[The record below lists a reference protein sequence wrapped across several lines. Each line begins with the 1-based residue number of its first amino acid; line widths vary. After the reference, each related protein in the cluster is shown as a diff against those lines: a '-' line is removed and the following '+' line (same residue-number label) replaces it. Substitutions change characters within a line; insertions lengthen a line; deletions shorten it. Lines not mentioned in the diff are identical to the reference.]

1 MENLK
6 HVGRLMYVAL
16 KVIGSIVAV
25 TYALS
30 LISAQDT
37 MQGFVGLGL
46 LLLVVFGWYVWAADY
61 VWPKIQKRI
70 GKHLP
75 VMIVSLLAIGIGM
88 GCTRVDPGHV
98 GIKVN
103 YYGSQKG
110 VDDFPAVTGMVWY
123 NPWATTVFQ
132 YPTFIQTAVWTHN
145 AKESNSANEEVSFN
159 SREGLVFNAD
169 ISLSYR
175 LDPTK
180 VPHFYVTFRSDDLDK
195 FTHGFLRN
203 IARDSFNESAVKYT
217 AEEIYGDKKESLLAE
232 VRQRINQ
239 QTAAYGVV
247 VEQFGFIGAPRPPQ
261 NVVDAINAKIKAT
274 QDAIRVENELRSAT
288 AEAKKAVATAQ
299 GRAQAVLV
307 EAEAQAKA
315 NTLLSQSLSP
325 QLIQQKAIDKWNGVR
340 PTVEGS
346 GGGLLLTLPAGK

>member
-1 MENLK
+1 MSSTGDNMK
-6 HVGRLMYVAL
+6 KLMWL
-16 KVIGSIVAV
+16 MFIGV
-25 TYALS
+25 
-30 LISAQDT
+30 
-37 MQGFVGLGL
+37 
-46 LLLVVFGWYVWAADY
+46 
-61 VWPKIQKRI
+61 
-70 GKHLP
+70 
-75 VMIVSLLAIGIGM
+75 LAI

-98 GIKVN
+98 GIKVY

-123 NPWATTVFQ
+123 NPMATSVFQ
-132 YPTFIQTAVWTHN
+132 FPTFVQTAVWTHN
-145 AKESNSANEEVSFN
+145 KNEGSPLNEELSFN

-175 LDPTK
+175 LDPSK

-203 IARDSFNESAVKYT
+203 IARDAFNEVAVKYT
-217 AEEIYGDKKESLLAE
+217 AEEIYGDKKEAILTE
-232 VRQRINQ
+232 VRQRINA
-239 QTAAYGVV
+239 QTTVYGVV
-247 VEQFGFIGAPRPPQ
+247 VEQFGFVGAPRPPQ

-288 AEAKKAVATAQ
+288 AEAKKAVAAAQ

-315 NTLLSQSLSP
+315 NTLLSQSLSA
-325 QLIQQKAIDKWNGVR
+325 QLIQQKAIDKWNGTR
-340 PTVEGS
+340 PLVEGS
-346 GGGLLLTLPAGK
+346 NSGLLLNIPLAK